1 MANEGK
7 TSNTYSSAPRIRT
20 APPKARSGRRLTL
33 LGRLFMR
40 ASVLLVSIPHL
51 LSAKLT
57 RKAPP
62 EGRLSRALGEP
73 RLFGRLLL
81 LLDPTRRRGEHEGG
95 AAVLV
100 LALGRPGVSRPV
112 TSGDVG
118 VHKLGLVVVVVGDE
132 KILGA
137 ARVVSVVVG
146 GTRNGSRC
154 SVPRVA
160 LGGGLVCPGARR
172 EKRRDGDRC
181 QDADDDHYDQEL
193 DEGESSFFRL
203 DLVELT

>member
-118 VHKLGLVVVVVGDE
+118 VHKLGLVVV
-132 KILGA
+132 
-137 ARVVSVVVG
+137 